1 MLPIPPEFMH
11 SLNLALG
18 YCVLAASSVNKGF
31 YEGLG
36 KKLGE
41 GGAKKIEEIGK
52 AVQAKLPWSK
62 AEQEKMLKE
71 SPEKVESAVKELLQ
85 REEFQAEIKSF
96 LEELAA
102 AGSTTNNNLNFGTN
116 NPQINQPQAPITINT
131 TNNYNNPPAD

>member
-1 MLPIPPEFMH
+1 MSPIPPEFIH
-11 SLNLALG
+11 SLDLALG

-52 AVQAKLPWSK
+52 AVQANLPGSK

-71 SPEKVESAVKELLQ
+71 SPEKVESAVNELLQ
-85 REEFQAEIKSF
+85 GESQTEEFKAEIRSL
-96 LEELAA
+96 LEEYEGLVM
-102 AGSTTNNNLNFGTN
+102 NNNLNFGDG
-116 NPQINQPQAPITINT
+116 PQINQPQAPINF
-131 TNNYNNPPAD
+131 NYYPPAD